1 MWYAVTTID
10 KLQLECYNHD
20 MNKPVEKFLTE
31 NDYDF
36 DNADYYS
43 FCVKSDADI
52 NPFLIHFYIPGKSFK
67 TNVSI
72 ANILGYSYESFNL
85 SCNLISNLSRYFDE
99 EGTSYQV
106 RSLGMLTMDRET
118 CIETMKKVSI
128 DDTVHVRECDEN
140 KYIITS
146 NGMHRYHVLR
156 FHYLNELSKID
167 ANDET
172 QIKQLQEKYTIPVE
186 VKQPDY
192 FKTYAYFILNRLNPE
207 ISLSNE
213 YDSNFNT
220 TGNAVVKIGNNI
232 KVYTDSELLLLLQQT
247 IKQNSEEFNR
257 LADRLKYYQ
266 EELPTFRNFLCNNNI
281 NISTEAFSI

>member
-1 MWYAVTTID
+1 
-10 KLQLECYNHD
+10 
-20 MNKPVEKFLTE
+20 MNKTVEKFLTE
-31 NDYDF
+31 NNYDF

-43 FCVKSDADI
+43 FCVKSDVDI
-52 NPFLIHFYIPGKSFK
+52 NPFLNHYYIPGKSFK

-85 SCNLISNLSRYFDE
+85 SRNLISNLSRYFDE

-106 RSLGMLTMDRET
+106 RSVGMLTMDRET
-118 CIETMKKVSI
+118 FIETMKKVSI
-128 DDTVHVRECDEN
+128 NDTVHVRECEEG

-167 ANDET
+167 TNNKS
-172 QIKQLQEKYTIPVE
+172 QINQLQEKYTIPVE

-192 FKTYAYFILNRLNPE
+192 FKTYAYFILKRLIPK

-220 TGNAVVKIGNNI
+220 TGNAVVKIGDN
-232 KVYTDSELLLLLQQT
+232 KTVYTDSELLLLLQQT
-247 IKQNSEEFNR
+247 IEQNREEFNR
-257 LADRLKYYQ
+257 FTDRLEYYK

-281 NISTEAFSI
+281 NISTEALLV